1 MSIEDEHLANKVVLE
16 VGSGRG
22 DTTRKL
28 VDLLTRQSGSQL
40 IATDISDRFFQEL
53 KTEVENRDIQI
64 RFVCTSAHEL
74 NDIPNNSVDY
84 LVCNYTL
91 CAVNAQDG
99 LAILALRRFWEVLKN
114 GGRLFVEEEFPFDKQ
129 TTPVQ
134 EIWAGKW
141 RILKSAMILTGKLPF
156 NEISPDILCDLCRLA
171 GFEDA
176 YWTAHT
182 ATYTLPGAL
191 DFFHSRLNS
200 LLKHLPNESL
210 QTGFADM
217 ANALCT
223 QAIEVGG
230 MEVPYYRLNAKK

>member
-28 VDLLTRQSGSQL
+28 VDLIAGQHGSQL

-53 KTEVENRDIQI
+53 QTEFEDRDIQI
-64 RFVCTSAHEL
+64 RFICTSAQEL
-74 NDIPNNSVDY
+74 NGVPNNSVDY

-99 LAILALRRFWEVLKN
+99 LAMLALRRFWEVLKN
-114 GGRLFVEEEFPFDKQ
+114 GGRLFVEEEFPIDRQ
-129 TTPVQ
+129 ATPVQ

-141 RILKSAMILTGKLPF
+141 RILKSAMILAGKLPF
-156 NEISPDILCDLCRLA
+156 NEVSPDILCGLCRLA
-171 GFEDA
+171 GFEDVC
-176 YWTAHT
+176 WTAHT
-182 ATYTLPGAL
+182 VTYTLPGAL
-191 DFFHSRLNS
+191 DFFHSRLDS

-217 ANALCT
+217 AKALRT

-230 MEVPYYRLNAKK
+230 MEVPYYRLNARK